1 MCELPAVIAS
11 DEISIRSQGR
21 ASNVAFEQALGMI
34 KPRALLIQ
42 PVVRDRMAFDFQKL
56 VPFHSAAAEMLRMDG
71 CLQAARVGA

>member
-1 MCELPAVIAS
+1 M
-11 DEISIRSQGR
+11 
-21 ASNVAFEQALGMI
+21 AFEQALGMI